1 MLVTLISV
9 TTSFSTVTS
18 LLVAAS
24 PSFAVIV
31 YFPTGNLVLLTNVA
45 FVPSMVVFELSTD
58 VPSAFVTVITVSA
71 GTSEANVAT
80 IVSAA
85 ATVASVISGSVLGA
99 SLGASLGAVLGA
111 SVGASLG
118 AVLGASVGFVSSFVT
133 VTATVAFLARGRS
146 LVENM
151 GIIYCRGLG
160 AV

>member
-133 VTATVAFLARGRS
+133 VTATVACQGAGRR
-146 LVENM
+146 LKTQ
-151 GIIYCRGLG
+151 GIFYFFG
-160 AV
+160 